1 MHKEQIERWTHHH
14 AFNGDKKHIEKR
26 TFIVVAITLA
36 AMFAEILFGWLTNSM
51 ALLADGWHM
60 GTHALAL
67 GISLAAYVL
76 ARRYAD
82 DRRFSFGTWKIEI
95 LGAYSSAIVLG
106 LVGFA
111 MIYTSIERL
120 IHPLAIRYNE
130 ALLVAAIGLIVNL
143 ACASILDVR
152 APAHHHDHGEAR
164 AHHDLNLKSA
174 YLHVMADALT
184 SVLAIAALLGAKH
197 LQLNWL
203 DPVIGI
209 LGAFLILR
217 WATRLLKETSGIL
230 LDCET
235 DSPLALNIREQIE
248 SDGDS
253 RVSDLHLWKVAD
265 HKFACIVALVTST
278 RHTMEDYKARL
289 SGLDELAHIT
299 VEICRCK
306 AA

>member
-1 MHKEQIERWTHHH
+1 
-14 AFNGDKKHIEKR
+14 
-26 TFIVVAITLA
+26 
-36 AMFAEILFGWLTNSM
+36 MFAEVLFGWLTNSM

-60 GTHALAL
+60 GTHAFAL

-95 LGAYSSAIVLG
+95 LGAYSSAVVLG

-111 MIYTSIERL
+111 MIYTSVERL
-120 IHPLAIRYNE
+120 VHPQTIRYNE
-130 ALLVAAIGLIVNL
+130 ALVVVVIGLIVNL
-143 ACASILDVR
+143 VCASILNVR
-152 APAHHHDHGEAR
+152 EPAHSNYHGEAC
-164 AHHDLNLKSA
+164 AHRDLNLKSA

-184 SVLAIAALLGAKH
+184 SVLAVAALLGAKH
-197 LQLNWL
+197 LGLNWL
-203 DPVIGI
+203 DPVVGI
-209 LGAFLILR
+209 LGALLILR
-217 WATRLLKETSGIL
+217 WSAHLLKETSTIL

-235 DSPLALNIREQIE
+235 DTPFALIIRDRIE

-253 RVSDLHLWKVAD
+253 RVSDLHLLKVAD

-278 RHTMEDYKARL
+278 RNTMEDYKSRL